1 MYSDISLTNHLQ
13 TSATVA
19 TKSKVIA
26 EWNLNSSETIQA
38 IGNYKNRPMS
48 LSLNANTAPDTTWN
62 ANENEATAAT
72 NEWYGYT
79 DYDVVIDGGYTD
91 EALTPVTF
99 RTSKERQKSLMSLED
114 CFSRFRPRSG
124 INKLRFFGK
133 NKKIIPLTSNNST
146 FLNPRYYA
154 ASKDDKFKYWSS
166 YRTKDNTEY
175 GISQDYI
182 NAPGMIHDAAP
193 FVIYKN
199 LIPTNKVVIKV
210 QTNVS
215 TNNSLPTANADPFFS
230 GSTPNYKST
239 PKIWKVQKYTGTA
252 WVDMYTTTTDVFT
265 EDGYFQ
271 LSYGI
276 TNQELTSSDPLVG
289 IYKNNYNLIGTLSS
303 TAALPLIQEPKRKG
317 QAYLVKS
324 SNTDKGILYIYNGGV
339 SDTVLSNYYVIGS
352 IPNPLTYGWYKSEES
367 VTNSQ
372 TFVTELDKTIAPYFV
387 ESLLTVYRE
396 FEYIKGLRILVTSMV
411 NTNTVFD
418 LIELSPRLEVDLTD
432 NVSSF
437 SLKKFASD
445 LGVSNLPVGQ
455 LLASTGDIAIFDNNE
470 VLNKNNLNSLL
481 NISSTIT
488 LINKSLQL
496 KFYELVLNVPTEF
509 AILSTSPQPTGTT
522 NITITTEAPHGMVQG
537 DTVVV
542 SGVVSAEPTPSAYN
556 GTWTAQAGT
565 TGSTLVLNI
574 GTNPGNITRVGTA
587 IRSNPTYKDFYVP
600 VKTMYSD
607 GFPQYS
613 DATRDVSMSLRDM
626 TFYFESFL
634 APEILL
640 RNASVSFIVATLLDS
655 IGFSNYKF
663 LRGSKSDAVIPFFMV
678 APDKNV
684 MQVLQELAIAT
695 QSTMFFDEVNNFVVM
710 SKEYLVPEST
720 AARNKNITLYGI
732 DSGPRKANILEIN
745 SESND
750 IYNDGKI
757 VYYNRYIQKQP
768 NDLQS
773 LSQLDKNQVFE
784 YQRSVLWSLEAS
796 EQNLQS
802 KNEEDVTQTAYPL
815 TAIPLA
821 NTLSVNIPEVSNV
834 AQIPVIINNVIKFG
848 DGVYWMG
855 RYAGYFYSNG
865 EIIKYD
871 AIEYSY
877 GSADS
882 TNTVWITS
890 NEEYQ
895 YYFSKINKGDKMY
908 KTGNVRI
915 YAEPFYESYNPS
927 TNLVD
932 VNPALNT
939 GTRMKFG
946 KVSKHGRGQ
955 FGTTIATH
963 TVDDGTTEQW
973 WEKAQ
978 NSVATNPKPL
988 FKGKDNLATITA
1000 NKSNIAS
1007 KSITTSTK
1015 IKNFLGR
1022 QTYSLKSKTKVASES
1037 IQSSGLILTGPT
1049 FKEPETEMGS
1059 IGYVKKY
1066 LASGIDY
1073 DTYGARIRLFG
1084 DATTDPDLVSL
1095 GSSYSA
1101 YELGSNLKFNNDNG
1115 TYVSGPS
1122 KISGKSGGIAILTNA
1137 DGEGY
1142 YYEIVALNYTRPEV
1156 IETSSTIN
1164 TLFFYKL
1171 KKDVNGILIPT
1182 ILHEEFRNILVDTG
1196 KFSAKVLKT
1205 QETDSVYDIGISV
1218 SKTSTSS
1225 WVFSLYLDNEQ
1236 IKIVEDKTPINS
1248 GVSES
1253 ISLFVRGSSQVMFEN
1268 TYAMRRFL
1276 TKNEMTILSNK
1287 NLTPAEREKQTK
1299 SFANSANVF
1308 DDTKVSGISVSKYT
1322 LSPLV
1327 QTGFLSKLSTSS
1339 IPENQIFYEEFG
1351 SIMRECAYFN
1361 VKFDKAYPALTS
1373 LMSPIPASLGGYVVS
1388 GYNST
1393 PYRAEFLIFNTT
1405 DFVLDL
1411 GANKDYLDNVSIT
1424 GVTFTQEAARDL
1436 TVDEFLTDKSNYT
1449 NQVNYNPVEYKN
1461 KYTDIK
1467 NNRLLYGSKSF
1478 VIDSPYIQTAD
1489 LAQNLM
1495 SFVINRISKP
1505 RKVAAVRVF
1514 GMPIIQLG
1522 DIVSFL
1528 YDTTKTLPNTVS
1540 GNNFVVY
1547 ASEYQREET
1556 GPSTLLYLSEV
1567 L

>member
-1 MYSDISLTNHLQ
+1 MYSDITLTNHLQ
-13 TSATVA
+13 TSSTVA
-19 TKSKVIA
+19 TKSKVIV
-26 EWNLNSSETIQA
+26 EWNLNNYETIQA
-38 IGNYKNRPMS
+38 IGNYKNRPTS
-48 LSLNANTAPDTTWN
+48 GGPANTAPNTTWN

-114 CFSRFRPRSG
+114 CFNRFRPRSG

-133 NKKIIPLTSNNST
+133 NKKIIPLTSNNDT
-146 FLNPRYYA
+146 FLTPRYYA

-166 YRTKDNTEY
+166 YRTQDNVEY
-175 GISQDYI
+175 GISGVVSGNDKLIQ
-182 NAPGMIHDAAP
+182 DAAP
-193 FVIYKN
+193 FVVYKN
-199 LIPTNKVVIKV
+199 LVPTNKVVVKV
-210 QTNVS
+210 QTNIS
-215 TNNSLPTANADPFFS
+215 SNNSLPTANADPFYS
-230 GSTPNYKST
+230 GSTPNHKST
-239 PKIWKVQKYTGTA
+239 PLSWKVQKYNGTN
-252 WVDMYTTTTDVFT
+252 WVDIYDSVSVSYPNGQDVFT

-276 TNQELTSSDPLVG
+276 TNTQIISG
-289 IYKNNYNLIGTLSS
+289 AYKDTFTIIGNLSS

-317 QAYLVKS
+317 QSYLIKS
-324 SNTDKGILYIYNGGV
+324 STTDKGTLYIYNGQV
-339 SDTVLSNYYVIGS
+339 SDTTLTNYDAIV
-352 IPNPLTYGWYKSEES
+352 PTYGWYKSEES
-367 VTNSQ
+367 ITNSQ
-372 TFVTELDKTIAPYFV
+372 LFVTELDKTIAPSFV
-387 ESLLTVYRE
+387 ESSVTVYRE
-396 FEYIKGLRILVTSMV
+396 FEYIKGLRILVTSML

-418 LIELSPRLEVDLTD
+418 LIELSPRLEVDITD

-437 SLKKFASD
+437 SVKKFASD

-455 LLASTGDIAIFDNNE
+455 LLASTGDITIFDNNQ
-470 VLNKNNLNSLL
+470 VLNKNNINSLL

-488 LINKSLQL
+488 LISKSLQI
-496 KFYELVLNVPTEF
+496 KFYETVSNVPQEF
-509 AILSTSPQPTGTT
+509 AILSTSPQPSGTT
-522 NITITTEAPHGMVQG
+522 NITIKTENNHGINQG
-537 DTVVV
+537 DTVIV
-542 SGVVSAEPTPSAYN
+542 SGVTPNGYN
-556 GTWTAQAGT
+556 GTWTAQSGT
-565 TGSTLVLNI
+565 DKLTSTLVLNI
-574 GTNPGNITRVGTA
+574 GSNPGNITTVGTV
-587 IRSNPTYKDFYVP
+587 IKSNPTYKDFHVP

-613 DATRDVSMSLRDM
+613 DATRDVSMSLRDL

-640 RNASVSFIVATLLDS
+640 RNVSVSFIVATLLDS

-663 LRGSKSDAVIPFFMV
+663 LRGNKSDAVIPFFMV
-678 APDKNV
+678 SPDKNI
-684 MQVLQELAIAT
+684 MQVLQDLAVAT
-695 QSTMFFDEVNNFVVM
+695 QTTMFFDEVNNFVVM
-710 SKEYLVPEST
+710 SKEYLVPQST
-720 AARNKNITLYGI
+720 SVRNKDISLYGI
-732 DSGPRKANILEIN
+732 DSGPRRANILEIN

-821 NTLSVNIPEVSNV
+821 KTLTVAIPEVDNF
-834 AQIPVIINNVIKFG
+834 ANGTAIKNNIIEFG
-848 DGVYWMG
+848 DGAYWLG
-855 RYAGYFYSNG
+855 RYSGYFYSNG

-882 TNTVWITS
+882 ENTVWITS

-908 KTGNVRI
+908 KTGKVRI
-915 YAEPFYESYNPS
+915 YAEPFYE
-927 TNLVD
+927 TN
-932 VNPALNT
+932 
-939 GTRMKFG
+939 GTYKFG

-955 FGTTIATH
+955 FGTTIAEH
-963 TVDDGTTEQW
+963 KVDDGTIISW
-973 WEKAQ
+973 WETQ
-978 NSVATNPKPL
+978 RQSLPTNPQKL
-988 FKGKDNLATITA
+988 FKGKDNIAIITA
-1000 NKSNIAS
+1000 NKDNIKN
-1007 KSITTSTK
+1007 KSVTTQTK
-1015 IKNFLGR
+1015 VKNFLGR
-1022 QTYSLKSKTKVASES
+1022 QVYSLTSKTKVASES
-1037 IQSSGLILTGPT
+1037 IQSSGLVLTGPT
-1049 FKEPETEMGS
+1049 FKEPETEMGA
-1059 IGYVKKY
+1059 IGYVKKS
-1066 LASGIDY
+1066 LASEIDY
-1073 DTYGARIRLFG
+1073 DTYGARLRLFG
-1084 DATTDPDLVSL
+1084 DATEDPDFVSL
-1095 GSSYSA
+1095 GSSYPA
-1101 YELGSNLKFNNDNG
+1101 YELGSNLKKFNKDG
-1115 TYVSGPS
+1115 TSVTGPS
-1122 KISGKSGGIAILTNA
+1122 KIGAKSGGIAILTNA
-1137 DGEGY
+1137 KGEGY
-1142 YYEIVALNYTRPEV
+1142 YYELVALEYTRPEV
-1156 IETSSTIN
+1156 VKTSSTIN

-1171 KKDVNGILIPT
+1171 KENANGVLIPT
-1182 ILHEEFRNILVDTG
+1182 ILHEEFRNILTDTG
-1196 KFSAKVLKT
+1196 KFTGKVLKT
-1205 QETDSVYDIGISV
+1205 QETDSVYDIGVSV
-1218 SKTSTSS
+1218 SKTSSSS

-1236 IKIVEDKTPINS
+1236 IKIVEDKEPIND
-1248 GVSES
+1248 GITGS

-1276 TKNEMTILSNK
+1276 SKNEMTITVDK
-1287 NLTPAEREKQTK
+1287 NLTADEKNKTAYTIG
-1299 SFANSANVF
+1299 SFPNSVKVF
-1308 DDTKVSGISVSKYT
+1308 DDTKVSGISGSKYT

-1339 IPENQIFYEEFG
+1339 IPESQIFYEEFG

-1373 LMSPIPASLGGYVVS
+1373 LISPVPASLGGYVVA

-1436 TVDEFLTDKSNYT
+1436 TVDEFLTEKSNYT
-1449 NQVNYNPVEYKN
+1449 SSYVGAAKYTSVEYKN

-1478 VIDSPYIQTAD
+1478 VIDSPYIQTVD

-1495 SFVINRISKP
+1495 NFVINRISKP

-1522 DIVSFL
+1522 DIVSFV

-1540 GNNFVVY
+1540 GNNFVIY

-1556 GPSTLLYLSEV
+1556 GPSTILYLSEV

>member
-1 MYSDISLTNHLQ
+1 MYSNTSLTNHLQ

-38 IGNYKNRPMS
+38 IGNYKNRPLA
-48 LSLNANTAPDTTWN
+48 LSFNANTAPDTTWN

-133 NKKIIPLTSNNST
+133 NKKIIPLTSNNDT

-166 YRTKDNTEY
+166 YRTQNNVEY
-175 GISQDYI
+175 GISLDYI
-182 NAPGMIHDAAP
+182 NAPGVIHDTAP

-215 TNNSLPTANADPFFS
+215 NNNSLPTANADPFFS

-239 PKIWKVQKYTGTA
+239 PKIWKVQKYNGTA

-289 IYKNNYNLIGTLSS
+289 IYKNNYSLIGTLSS

-324 SNTDKGILYIYNGGV
+324 SNTDKGTLYIYNGQV
-339 SDTVLSNYYVIGS
+339 SDTTLTNYHAIV
-352 IPNPLTYGWYKSEES
+352 PTYGWYKSEEAI
-367 VTNSQ
+367 TNSQ
-372 TFVTELDKTIAPYFV
+372 LFVTELDKTIAPSFV
-387 ESLLTVYRE
+387 ESSVTIYRE
-396 FEYIKGLRILVTSMV
+396 FEYIKGLRILVTSML

-418 LIELSPRLEVDLTD
+418 LIELSPRLEVDITD

-455 LLASTGDIAIFDNNE
+455 LLASTGEIAMFDNNQ

-496 KFYELVLNVPTEF
+496 KFYEIVSNVPTEF

-522 NITITTEAPHGMVQG
+522 NITITTEAPHGIIQG
-537 DTVVV
+537 DTVVI
-542 SGVVSAEPTPSAYN
+542 SGVSPNGYN
-556 GTWTAQAGT
+556 GTWTAQAST
-565 TGSTLVLNI
+565 TGSNLVVNI
-574 GTNPGNITRVGTA
+574 GSNPGNITTVGTA
-587 IRSNPTYKDFYVP
+587 IKSNPTYKDFYVP

-663 LRGSKSDAVIPFFMV
+663 LRGDKSDAVIPFFMV
-678 APDKNV
+678 APDKNI
-684 MQVLQELAIAT
+684 MQALQELAIAT
-695 QSTMFFDEVNNFVVM
+695 QSTMFFDEVNNFIIM
-710 SKEYLVPEST
+710 SKEYLVPQST
-720 AARNKNITLYGI
+720 SVRNKDITLYGI

-773 LSQLDKNQVFE
+773 LSRLDKNQVFE

-821 NTLSVNIPEVSNV
+821 NTLSTSPPEVV
-834 AQIPVIINNVIKFG
+834 AGTPNPVIINNVIKFG

-915 YAEPFYESYNPS
+915 YAEPLYEN
-927 TNLVD
+927 D
-932 VNPALNT
+932 
-939 GTRMKFG
+939 G
-946 KVSKHGRGQ
+946 KYKIGPVSKHGRGQ
-955 FGTTIATH
+955 FGTTVATH

-978 NSVATNPKPL
+978 NVVATNPQKL
-988 FKGKDNLATITA
+988 FKGKDSIATITA

-1022 QTYSLKSKTKVASES
+1022 QTYSLKSKTKIASDS

-1049 FKEPETEMGS
+1049 FLEPENEMGS

-1066 LASGIDY
+1066 LASEIDY

-1095 GSSYSA
+1095 GSSYPA

-1122 KISGKSGGIAILTNA
+1122 KISGKSGGMAILTNTA
-1137 DGEGY
+1137 GEGY
-1142 YYEIVALNYTRPEV
+1142 YYEIVALDYTRPEV
-1156 IETSSTIN
+1156 IKTSSKIN

-1171 KKDVNGILIPT
+1171 KKDANGILIPT
-1182 ILHEEFRNILVDTG
+1182 ILYEEFRNILVDTG

-1236 IKIVEDKTPINS
+1236 IKIVEDKEPVNS
-1248 GVSES
+1248 GIAET

-1287 NLTPAEREKQTK
+1287 NLTEAEREKQTK

-1308 DDTKVSGISVSKYT
+1308 DDTKVSGISGSKYT

-1361 VKFDKAYPALTS
+1361 VKFDKTYPALTS
-1373 LMSPIPASLGGYVVS
+1373 LMSPVPASLGGYVVA

-1393 PYRAEFLIFNTT
+1393 PYRAEFLLFNTS

-1436 TVDEFLTDKSNYT
+1436 TVDEFLTNKSNYT

-1528 YDTTKTLPNTVS
+1528 YDTNKILPNTVS

>member
-1 MYSDISLTNHLQ
+1 MYSDITLTNHLQ
-13 TSATVA
+13 TSSSVN

-26 EWNLNSSETIQA
+26 EWNLNNSETIQA

-48 LSLNANTAPDTTWN
+48 LSLNANTAPNTTWN
-62 ANENEATAAT
+62 ANENEATKST
-72 NEWYGYT
+72 NEWYDYT

-91 EALTPVTF
+91 EAATPVTF
-99 RTSKERQKSLMSLED
+99 RSSRERQKSLMSLED
-114 CFSRFRPRSG
+114 CFNRFRPRSG

-133 NKKIIPLTSNNST
+133 NKKIIPLTSNNDT
-146 FLNPRYYA
+146 FLTPRYYA

-175 GISQDYI
+175 GISLDYI
-182 NAPGMIHDAAP
+182 NAPGVIHDAAP

-215 TNNSLPTANADPFFS
+215 NNNSLPTANADPFYS

-239 PKIWKVQKYTGTA
+239 PKIWKVQRYTGTA
-252 WVDMYTTTTDVFT
+252 WTDMYTTTTDVFT

-276 TNQELTSSDPLVG
+276 TNAEIISG
-289 IYKNNYNLIGTLSS
+289 AYKNNFTIIGTLSS
-303 TAALPLIQEPKRKG
+303 TAALPLIQEPKRIG

-324 SNTDKGILYIYNGGV
+324 STTDKGTLYIYNGGV
-339 SDTVLSNYYVIGS
+339 SDTILTNYYVIGS
-352 IPNPLTYGWYKSEES
+352 VPNPLTYGWYKSEES
-367 VTNSQ
+367 ITNSQ
-372 TFVTELDKTIAPYFV
+372 QFVTELDKTPGIIPSFV
-387 ESLLTVYRE
+387 ESSVTVYRE
-396 FEYIKGLRILVTSMV
+396 FEYIKGLRILVTSML

-418 LIELSPRLEVDLTD
+418 LIELSPRLEVDITD

-437 SLKKFASD
+437 SVKKFASD

-455 LLASTGDIAIFDNNE
+455 LLASTGDITIFDNNQ

-481 NISSTIT
+481 NISSTVT
-488 LINKSLQL
+488 LISKSLQI
-496 KFYELVLNVPTEF
+496 KFYETVLNVPQEF
-509 AILSTSPQPTGTT
+509 AILSNTPQPTGTT
-522 NITITTEAPHGMVQG
+522 NISITTEGNHGMLSA
-537 DTVVV
+537 DTVII
-542 SGVVSAEPTPSAYN
+542 SGVSPSGYN
-556 GTWTAQAGT
+556 GTWTAQTGT

-574 GTNPGNITRVGTA
+574 GSNPGNITTIGTA
-587 IRSNPTYKDFYVP
+587 IKSNPTYKDFHIP

-607 GFPQYS
+607 GFPQYN
-613 DATRDVSMSLRDM
+613 DATRDVSMSLRDL

-640 RNASVSFIVATLLDS
+640 RNVSVSFIVATLLDS

-663 LRGSKSDAVIPFFMV
+663 LRASKSDAVIPYFMV
-678 APDKNV
+678 SPDKNI
-684 MQVLQELAIAT
+684 MQVLQDLAVAT
-695 QSTMFFDEVNNFVVM
+695 QTTMFFDEVNNFVVM
-710 SKEYLVPEST
+710 SKEYLVPPST
-720 AARNKNITLYGI
+720 SVRNKDINLYGI
-732 DSGPRKANILEIN
+732 DSGPRRSNIIEIN

-773 LSQLDKNQVFE
+773 LSRLDKNQVFE

-802 KNEEDVTQTAYPL
+802 RNEEDVTQTAYPL

-821 NTLSVNIPEVSNV
+821 KTLTGTNLPQVIPGTPNR
-834 AQIPVIINNVIKFG
+834 IINNIIEFG
-848 DGVYWMG
+848 DGAYWLG

-915 YAEPFYESYNPS
+915 YAEPFYKS
-927 TNLVD
+927 D
-932 VNPALNT
+932 
-939 GTRMKFG
+939 GTYELG
-946 KVSKHGRGQ
+946 AVSKHGRAQ
-955 FGTTIATH
+955 FGTTIAEH
-963 TVDDGTTEQW
+963 KVDDGTTTSW
-973 WEKAQ
+973 WETQ
-978 NSVATNPKPL
+978 RQSLPTNPQKL
-988 FKGKDNLATITA
+988 FKGKDNIATITA
-1000 NKSNIAS
+1000 NKDNIKN
-1007 KSITTSTK
+1007 KSVTTQTK
-1015 IKNFLGR
+1015 VKNFLGR
-1022 QTYSLKSKTKVASES
+1022 QAYSLTSKTKVASES
-1037 IQSSGLILTGPT
+1037 IQSSGLVLTGPT
-1049 FKEPETEMGS
+1049 FKEPETEMGA
-1059 IGYVKKY
+1059 IGYVKKS
-1066 LASGIDY
+1066 LASEVDY
-1073 DTYGARIRLFG
+1073 DTYGARLRLFG
-1084 DATTDPDLVSL
+1084 DATEDPDFVSL
-1095 GSSYSA
+1095 GSSYPA
-1101 YELGSNLKFNNDNG
+1101 YELGSNLKKFNKDG
-1115 TYVSGPS
+1115 TYVTGPS
-1122 KISGKSGGIAILTNA
+1122 KIGAKSGGIAILTNA
-1137 DGEGY
+1137 KGEGY
-1142 YYEIVALNYTRPEV
+1142 YYELVALEYTRPEV
-1156 IETSSTIN
+1156 VTTSSTIN

-1171 KKDVNGILIPT
+1171 KENVNGVLIPT

-1196 KFSAKVLKT
+1196 KFTGKVLKT
-1205 QETDSVYDIGISV
+1205 QETDSVYDVGVSV
-1218 SKTSTSS
+1218 SKTSSSS

-1236 IKIVEDKTPINS
+1236 IAIIEDKDPVNS
-1248 GVSES
+1248 GVAET

-1276 TKNEMTILSNK
+1276 TKGEMTVLSDK
-1287 NLTPAEREKQTK
+1287 NLTEAEKEKRSK

-1308 DDTKVSGISVSKYT
+1308 DDTKVSGISGSKYT

-1339 IPENQIFYEEFG
+1339 IPESQIFYEEFG

-1373 LMSPIPASLGGYVVS
+1373 LMSPIPASLGGYVVA

-1393 PYRAEFLIFNTT
+1393 PYRAEFLLFNTT

-1424 GVTFTQEAARDL
+1424 GITFTQEAARDL

-1449 NQVNYNPVEYKN
+1449 NQVNYNTVEYKN
-1461 KYTDIK
+1461 RYTDIK

-1478 VIDSPYIQTAD
+1478 VIDSPYIQTVD

-1495 SFVINRISKP
+1495 NFVINRISKP
-1505 RKVAAVRVF
+1505 RKVAAVSVF

-1522 DIVSFL
+1522 DIVSFV
-1528 YDTTKTLPNTVS
+1528 YDTSKTLPNTVS

-1556 GPSTLLYLSEV
+1556 GPSTILYLSEV